1 MEKQMKKSMKLK
13 EETLADILA
22 NYSKPEDFADIWN
35 NLKKAVIEKMMD
47 GELEHHLGYAKG
59 AKSLDDNVRNGSSP
73 KTIYTDTGAIAI
85 ETPRDRNST
94 FEPQVIKKGQTRFN
108 GFDDKII
115 SLYARGMSMRE
126 IQEHLKEIYQAEVS
140 HEFIS
145 SVTDKVI
152 DEVTAWQT
160 RPLESIYP
168 ILYLDAMVVKVRENN
183 QIINKSLYIAVG
195 VNMEGMKEV
204 LGMWL
209 SKSEGAKFWLSV
221 ITEIKNRGVE
231 SIYIACI
238 DGLKGFGEAI
248 NSVFPQTIVQL
259 CIVHMVRNSLNYV
272 PWKDKKQVASD
283 LKAIY
288 TATNEQAA
296 FRALTDFEEKWGNTY
311 PTIGNS
317 WHRNWNGIIP
327 FMSFPDYIRKAIY
340 TTNAIESINRQIRK
354 IIKSKG
360 AFPNDEA
367 VLKLIFLALQNA
379 QKKWTMPIREWKLAL
394 NQFAILFD
402 NNLLTQII

>member
-1 MEKQMKKSMKLK
+1 MEKKMKKSFKLK
-13 EETLADILA
+13 DDTLADILG

-35 NLKKAVIEKMMD
+35 NLKKAVIEKMME
-47 GELEHHLGYAKG
+47 GELDHHLGYAKG
-59 AKSLDDNVRNGSSP
+59 AKSLGDNVRNGNSS
-73 KTIYTDTGAIAI
+73 KTVHTDTGAVTID
-85 ETPRDRNST
+85 TPRDRNST

-115 SLYARGMSMRE
+115 SMYGRGMSMRE

-152 DEVTAWQT
+152 EEVTAWQT
-160 RPLESIYP
+160 RPLESVYP

-209 SKSEGAKFWLSV
+209 SKTEGAKFWLSV
-221 ITEIKNRGVE
+221 ITELKNRGVE

-272 PWKDKKQVASD
+272 PWKDKKRVAAD

-288 TATNEQAA
+288 TAASEQAA
-296 FRALTDFEEKWGNTY
+296 FKALTDFEEKWGNTY

-317 WHRNWNGIIP
+317 WHRNWQGIIP

-354 IIKSKG
+354 IVKSRG

-402 NNLLTQII
+402 NNLLTQSS